1 MFSAQ
6 DLTDFVD
13 LWNFG
18 ISAERYASLTRTERV
33 NQLNKMPY
41 EIKKKLRQY
50 DNANKKA
57 KMLHDEVSDLFEEY
71 GVPYDN
77 LASSHS
83 NYNDEPNTEG
93 LAYINN
99 SEGHIESNI
108 AEIEE
113 VFLHF
118 VNK

>member
-13 LWNFG
+13 LWNSG
-18 ISAERYASLTRTERV
+18 ISAERYASLT
-33 NQLNKMPY
+33 
-41 EIKKKLRQY
+41 
-50 DNANKKA
+50 
-57 KMLHDEVSDLFEEY
+57 EY